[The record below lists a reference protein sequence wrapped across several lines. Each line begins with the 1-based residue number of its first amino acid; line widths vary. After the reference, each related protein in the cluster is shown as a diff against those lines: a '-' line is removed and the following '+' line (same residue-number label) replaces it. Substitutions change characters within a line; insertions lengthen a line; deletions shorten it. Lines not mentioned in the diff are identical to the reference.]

1 MTDSPSL
8 DSVKKKISRLH
19 DTFVYCLTDLGAWL
33 AAKVSIIN
41 CLSFYSS
48 I

>member
-8 DSVKKKISRLH
+8 DSVKGKISRLH
-19 DTFVYCLTDLGAWL
+19 DTFVYCLTDLGVWL
-33 AAKVSIIN
+33 AAKVSIIS
-41 CLSFYSS
+41 CFSFYSS